1 MHHVTPPHRLRL
13 TGLDAA
19 RGLAVLGMFAAHVG
33 AAHTAFDWSDPSSW
47 PDLVNGRSAI
57 LFALCAGASLV
68 LLTTGPGPAGRVRDR
83 RHVLARAATLLAIG
97 GLLTLVPGGV
107 LVILPTYAVL
117 FVAALPFL
125 RLRLRWVVL
134 AAALSLVV
142 GPVLALVGQAV
153 VDMTGGS
160 SIAGLLF
167 TGYPAVSWFGIVLA
181 GVLVARLGLDRTDVL
196 RRVLLVGA
204 VLATAGY
211 GAGAALGAAL
221 GITGPVG
228 TMIPVDPS
236 GGSVSGS
243 APVAPASPAGGPDVV
258 AENPPFPS
266 IEWSRLLDVTPH
278 AGSTFELVGALGVA
292 LAVLAALGLVARRSP
307 TVLLPLSAVGRLAL
321 TLYCAHVL
329 VIGVWSRSGKP
340 DPLPV
345 LGGWGPFVVLL
356 VAAVVAALLVHR
368 SGRRGPLEALTRRP
382 PEHSMTR
389 RPRHPDTEQ
398 DRTRTTKPPRPRWSR
413 GLPTGRGWVS

>member
-1 MHHVTPPHRLRL
+1 MQHVNAPTRPRLA
-13 TGLDAA
+13 GLDAA

-33 AAHTAFDWSDPSSW
+33 AADTLFDWTDPSSW
-47 PDLVNGRSAI
+47 PDLVNGRSSV

-134 AAALSLVV
+134 AAVLALVV

-153 VDMTGGS
+153 VEMTGGS
-160 SIAGLLF
+160 STAGLLF
-167 TGYPAVSWFGIVLA
+167 TGYPAVSWFGVVLA
-181 GVLVARLGLDRTDVL
+181 GVLVARLGLDRADVL
-196 RRVLLVGA
+196 RRVLLVG
-204 VLATAGY
+204 VGLAATGY
-211 GAGAALGAAL
+211 GAAIGTAL

-228 TMIPVDPS
+228 TMIPVGGGGDS
-236 GGSVSGS
+236 GSGSGSGS
-243 APVAPASPAGGPDVV
+243 APVAPAVPEGGPGIV
-258 AENPPFPS
+258 AQNPPFPR
-266 IEWSRLLDVTPH
+266 IDWARLLDVTPH
-278 AGSTFELVGALGVA
+278 AGSTFELVGALGIA
-292 LAVLAALGLVARRSP
+292 LAVLAALGLLGRYAP

-329 VIGVWSRSGKP
+329 AIGVWSRSGEP
-340 DPLPV
+340 DPLPA

-368 SGRRGPLEALTRRP
+368 SGRRGPLEALTRRAARALDDP
-382 PEHSMTR
+382 P
-389 RPRHPDTEQ
+389 
-398 DRTRTTKPPRPRWSR
+398 TTTS
-413 GLPTGRGWVS
+413 